1 MFAALMSQPT
11 SYERLEQRF
20 ERIADLDHA
29 LGILQWDQDTTMP
42 EGASCARGDSLAT
55 LKVMRHEL
63 LTDRA
68 LADLLPA
75 ADQEVRSDLWRAA
88 NVREMRRLYVH
99 ATAVPVDLVAASS
112 KAVSECEMVW
122 RRARREDDFASL
134 LPYLREVLRL
144 QRAVGEATAVA
155 LGTSTYDALL
165 DSYEP
170 DGRCARIDAI
180 FADLG
185 AFLPAFTEAVLEAQ
199 ARRPAVVPLRGPF
212 APEAQRALGVRMM
225 RALGFDFQRGR
236 LDVSLHPFCGGSNDD
251 VRITTR
257 YDAADFARSLMGV
270 LHETGH
276 ALYEQGR
283 PAAWKKQP
291 VGQARGM
298 ALHESQSLLIEMQA
312 CRSAQFL
319 TYAAPLMRE
328 AFGGER
334 SHGSGWDTSNL
345 ARLYKRVERSL
356 IRVDADEVT
365 YPAHVILRYRLERA
379 MVDGDLALEDL
390 PGAFGDGMKQ
400 LVGITPPNDAQG
412 CMQDIHW
419 PAGLWGYFPTYTLGA
434 MTAAQLF
441 DTAKRQVPAL
451 LDRIAVGDFSP
462 LVGWLRAN
470 VHSKGSLWSTDELLL
485 EVTGK
490 PLDAE
495 VFKGHLRARY
505 LDDL

>member
-1 MFAALMSQPT
+1 MSQTP
-11 SYERLEQRF
+11 SYARLEQRF
-20 ERIADLDHA
+20 ARIANLDNA
-29 LGILQWDQDTTMP
+29 LGILQWDQDTMMP
-42 EGASCARGDSLAT
+42 EGASSARGDSLAM

-63 LTDRA
+63 LIDPA

-75 ADQEVRSDLWRAA
+75 AEQEVAADAWRAA
-88 NVREMRRLYVH
+88 NVREMHRQYVH
-99 ATAVPVDLVAASS
+99 ATAVPADLVEAVS
-112 KAVSECEMVW
+112 KAVSESEMAW
-122 RRARREDDFASL
+122 RKARRDDDFAAL
-134 LPYLREVLRL
+134 LPYLGEVLRL
-144 QRAVGEATAVA
+144 QRAVGEAKAAA

-170 DGRCARIDAI
+170 DGRSARIDVV
-180 FADLG
+180 FADL
-185 AFLPAFTEAVLEAQ
+185 AEFLPSFTAAVLEAQ
-199 ARRPAVVPLRGPF
+199 ERRPAVLPLVGPF
-212 APEAQRALGVRMM
+212 APEAQRALGVKMM
-225 RALGFDFQRGR
+225 KALGFDFERGR
-236 LDVSLHPFCGGSNDD
+236 LDVSLHPFCGGSDDD

-257 YDAADFARSLMGV
+257 YDEADFARSLMGV

-291 VGQARGM
+291 VGQSRGM

-312 CRSAQFL
+312 CRSPQFI

-328 AFGGER
+328 AFGGT
-334 SHGSGWDTSNL
+334 GPAWDAENL
-345 ARLYKRVERSL
+345 ARLYKRVQRSL

-379 MVDGDLALEDL
+379 MIDGDLLLSDL
-390 PGAFGDGMKQ
+390 PGAFRDGMKQ
-400 LVGITPPNDAQG
+400 LIGIEPPTDALG

-441 DTAKRQVPAL
+441 DTAKQQLPGL
-451 LDRIAVGDFSP
+451 LEHIAVGDFAP

-470 VHSKGSLWSTDELLL
+470 VHGKGSLLSTDDLLL

-495 VFKGHLRARY
+495 VFKRHLRGRY
-505 LDDL
+505 LDGV

>member
-1 MFAALMSQPT
+1 MTQTP
-11 SYERLEQRF
+11 SYTLLEQRF
-20 ERIADLDHA
+20 ARIANLDNA
-29 LGILQWDQDTTMP
+29 LGILQWDQDTMMP
-42 EGASCARGDSLAT
+42 DGAASTRSDSLAM

-63 LTDRA
+63 LTDHA

-75 ADQEVRSDLWRAA
+75 ADEEVRGDAWRAA
-88 NVREMRRLYVH
+88 NVREMRRQYVH
-99 ATAVPVDLVAASS
+99 ATAVPADLVEAVSR
-112 KAVSECEMVW
+112 AVSESEMTW
-122 RRARREDDFASL
+122 RKARRDDDFASL
-134 LPYLREVLRL
+134 LPYLAEVLRL
-144 QRAVGEATAVA
+144 QRAVGEAKALA

-170 DGRCARIDAI
+170 DGRCARIDAV
-180 FADLG
+180 FADL
-185 AFLPAFTEAVLEAQ
+185 AEFLPPFTESVLEAQ
-199 ARRPAVVPLRGPF
+199 RRAPAVLPITGPF
-212 APEAQRALGVRMM
+212 SVAAQRTLGVQMM
-225 RALGFDFQRGR
+225 KALGFDFERGR
-236 LDVSLHPFCGGSNDD
+236 LDVSLHPFCGGSDDD

-257 YDAADFARSLMGV
+257 YDEVDFARSLMGV

-283 PAAWKKQP
+283 PVEWKRQP
-291 VGQARGM
+291 VGQSRGM

-312 CRSAQFL
+312 CRSPQFI
-319 TYAAPLMRE
+319 TYAAPLMRA
-328 AFGGER
+328 AFGGT
-334 SHGSGWDTSNL
+334 GPAWDAENL

-379 MVDGDLALEDL
+379 MIDGDLLLTDL
-390 PGAFGDGMKQ
+390 PGAFREGMKK
-400 LVGITPPNDAQG
+400 LVGIEPPDDASG

-441 DTAKRQVPAL
+441 DTAKQQLPTL
-451 LDRIAVGDFSP
+451 LDSIATGDFGP
-462 LVGWLRAN
+462 LVRWLRAN
-470 VHSKGSLWSTDELLL
+470 VHSKGSLLSTDDLLH

-495 VFKGHLRARY
+495 VFKRHLRGRY
-505 LDDL
+505 LDGV